1 MQYFWKTDLYFI
13 PIHIFWFPKFPSIKF
28 VLHFNVQTTGSVLPS
43 LGHYFNWL
51 QIWPQD
57 GTCHLQADL
66 CYISMYRVYFKG
78 QYNVLNIS
86 ITWHHL
92 NWLQI
97 WSPGGATSNSCKLA
111 LITSLHHLHCL
122 IALNTLLTLSVS
134 IKLVSSSAGVT
145 SVKFQQVSQSVSQ
158 FVWDRR
164 THRSDPRDT
173 WVQ

>member
-1 MQYFWKTDLYFI
+1 MTDTFKYFSFLDLQYFWKTHLYFI
-13 PIHIFWFPKFPSIKF
+13 PISIFWFTKFLSIRF

-43 LGHYFNWL
+43 LGHYLNWL

-78 QYNVLNIS
+78 QYNVLDIS

-122 IALNTLLTLSVS
+122 IALNCPLGIISQYWVG
-134 IKLVSSSAGVT
+134 I
-145 SVKFQQVSQSVSQ
+145 FISQSHIS
-158 FVWDRR
+158 
-164 THRSDPRDT
+164 
-173 WVQ
+173 